1 MNPLAALKEKMMR
14 KPIIEEE
21 KERVAVLIKE
31 IKKPKKVKTISKG
44 DLEEA
49 EDNLDQES
57 ITGPIIEMKTNIGF
71 NRKALTA
78 KLAQNKKLKVT
89 IKPILEV
96 SEEKRFSEPVPL
108 AEPLV
113 KAKKLESKKRLIIE
127 SEEEEMEE
135 VQVDRKGEEE
145 SGEEI
150 ILKPKKKVVFEEQ
163 QVIPIKVPKKKSRIT
178 SKVEKGI
185 AVLGP
190 ETIVEIG
197 DTDLRKRLPRKTP
210 PVIIKVSSYYMNN
223 REKFINFINSLFE
236 PYRQELLSNEENIS
250 CDIIGKTSTN
260 FSLLTHQKIVRDYM
274 NLYTPYRGLLLYH
287 GLGSGKCHAKGTPIM
302 MSDGSIKLVENIKE
316 GDLLMGDDSKPRKV
330 ISLARGRDKMYDII
344 PIKGETY
351 RVNQEHI
358 LCLRASGFP
367 KISRNNHNK
376 NTNYN
381 VQWIEKNKFES
392 KTFTFNSKKNNELEM
407 KEEAYHFYREI
418 LGGKQTNDNVI
429 EISVNDYLKLSDKKK
444 ALLKGYKVPV
454 EFEEKELQ
462 IDPYMIGYWLGDGTS
477 YTSEITSQDSAVL
490 YYFAKN
496 LPQYKLFL
504 SHRDKYTYGITGN
517 GKYYNNIFLNTLKEL
532 NLINNKHIPDIY
544 KCNSRE
550 NRLKLLAG
558 LLDSDGYFD
567 KLKNEFEFT
576 QKNEKLMDDV
586 IYLARSLGFSC
597 YKLKKNTSW
606 TYNGVKNYGTSLRGR
621 IHINGFGLEEIPTK
635 IPRKKANVRQQMK
648 DCLVTGID
656 VQYVK
661 EDDYY
666 GFMID
671 QNCRYL
677 MGDFSVTHNTATSIA
692 IAEGMKD
699 SKRVIIMTPAS
710 LRANYVEELK
720 KAGDLLYKRNQFWEW
735 ISTDQYPEALQP
747 MSAVLNLPQEYIRR
761 HKGAFFINVSKPTNY
776 DELNDVD
783 RKVLEEQLNE
793 MIRAKYQFIN
803 YNGLRAQRLSEMTNN
818 FTRNIFDNAVVI
830 IDEAHNLI
838 SRIVNKLKKEK
849 PISGEEDRKKK
860 GKEGEEKV
868 EESIFGENTPINLA
882 TKLYY
887 MLLRATN
894 TRIVLLSGT
903 PVINYPN
910 EFGILF
916 NILRGY
922 IKTWKI
928 PLNIKTANKIDKE
941 SLQRMLF
948 GEKTLDYLD
957 YSPSSKIM
965 TITRNPFGFKN
976 KIKVESGYQGVT
988 NTKKDGFELDD
999 EFISDD
1005 DFERKIINI
1014 LRRNDIEVVPQGI
1027 EVINKKALPD
1037 DLDTFMA
1044 RYINDSDKKLKNTD
1058 ALKRRIVGLSSYFKS
1073 AQESLLPR
1081 YNKMLGVDYHIVR
1094 IPMSDSQFKIYES
1107 ARIEERLLEKP
1118 KRTKNQS
1125 AELFEEKTS
1134 TYRIFSRLF
1143 CNFALPDRPS
1153 PRMNKMVKSFKI
1165 ATHEMSIDFAFI
1177 KLKEQM
1183 KPSFDVILNQIE
1195 NESEREEWN
1204 IKIYNELR
1212 AYVKD
1217 VHIAK
1222 IKGKSIPNKKLMNV
1236 LKDLR
1241 KVEEIVTKTKGK
1253 KEKNEEEIENISKAL
1268 EAFDVEK
1275 ALVESGHNVEE
1286 ENPEENN
1293 TMTALLKEARKE
1305 EIKLDVE
1312 DEREGEIEGDE
1323 ILDIIGGNTYK
1334 EELEAFSRNIK
1345 EHAADFLTPEALQI
1359 YSPKFLHILENIQD
1373 PEYQGLHLVY
1383 SQFRTLEGI
1392 GLFSLTL
1399 EKNGFAR
1406 FNIKKNSMGLWQID
1420 IPEIDEGKPT
1430 YALYTG
1436 TETSEEKEMLRH
1448 IYNGEWDDIPESIGS
1463 ELKAKYIN
1471 NNMGEVIKVFMITSS
1486 GSEGINLR
1494 NTRYVHIM
1502 EPYWH
1507 PVRTEQV
1514 IGRARRICSHKSLP
1528 PALQTVE
1535 VFIYLMIFTE
1545 AQLKSDE
1552 AIELKRKDLS
1562 KAIPH
1567 TPQTSDQY
1575 LYEISEIKAGLTSQ
1589 LTDAIKESSFDC
1601 YIYSN
1606 GKCINFGD
1614 PTNDKF
1620 AYVPDYAE
1628 QQNDTTLQANKE
1640 AIEWAGKPIKL
1651 NGVDYIYRRMSKS
1664 LLYLYDKA
1672 SFEAAL
1678 KDPSVSP
1685 IQVGTYGKNERGE
1698 DVLKLL
1704 VV

>member
-1 MNPLAALKEKMMR
+1 MNPLASLKEKLMI
-14 KPIIEEE
+14 KPVIEER
-21 KERVAVLIKE
+21 ERVAVLIKGN
-31 IKKPKKVKTISKG
+31 KKSKKMEPISK
-44 DLEEA
+44 EEQ
-49 EDNLDQES
+49 EDKIVDQEDELQDKQ
-57 ITGPIIEMKTNIGF
+57 TAPIIEMQMDTNF
-71 NRKALTA
+71 DRKALLTR
-78 KLAQNKKLKVT
+78 LAESKKLKVT
-89 IKPILEV
+89 TKPIMEITEEKKV
-96 SEEKRFSEPVPL
+96 SEPIPL
-108 AEPLV
+108 PDPEI
-113 KAKKLESKKRLIIE
+113 KARKIEAKKRLIIE
-127 SEEEEMEE
+127 SEDQEMVEEKINKDEE
-135 VQVDRKGEEE
+135 KDEID
-145 SGEEI
+145 GEEI
-150 ILKPKKKVVFEEQ
+150 ILKPKKKINFAEEEQ
-163 QVIPIKVPKKKSRIT
+163 IIPIKVPKQKQRIT
-178 SKVEKGI
+178 KKLEKGI

-197 DTDLRKRLPRKTP
+197 DTDLRKRIPKKSP
-210 PVIIKVSSYYMNN
+210 PVILKLSSYYMNN
-223 REKFINFINSLFE
+223 REIFINFINSLFE
-236 PYRQELLSNEENIS
+236 PYKKELMENKENIS
-250 CDIIGKTSTN
+250 CDTIGKTGES
-260 FSLLTHQKIVRDYM
+260 FSLLTHQKIVRDYI

-392 KTFTFNSKKNNELEM
+392 KTFTFNSKKNNEEQI
-407 KEEAYHFYREI
+407 KEEAYNFYRQI

-444 ALLKGYKVPV
+444 GFLKGYKVPV
-454 EFEEKELQ
+454 EFQEKELQ

-477 YTSEITSQDSAVL
+477 YTSEITTQDSAVL

-532 NLINNKHIPDIY
+532 NLINNKHIPHIY

-597 YKLKKNTSW
+597 YKLEKNTSW
-606 TYNGVKNYGTSLRGR
+606 TYNGVKNYGTAFR
-621 IHINGFGLEEIPTK
+621 IHINGVGLEEIPTK
-635 IPRKKANVRQQMK
+635 IPRKKANPRQQIK

-699 SKRVIIMTPAS
+699 SKQVIIMTPAS
-710 LRANYVEELK
+710 LRANYIEELK
-720 KAGDLLYKRNQFWEW
+720 KAGDLIYKRNQFWEW
-735 ISTDQYPEALQP
+735 ISMDDYPEALQP
-747 MSAVLNLPQEYIRR
+747 MSAVLNLPQEYIRK
-761 HKGAFFINVSKPTNY
+761 HKGAFFINVSKPSNY
-776 DELNDVD
+776 DELNDIN

-793 MIRAKYQFIN
+793 MIRSKYKFIN
-803 YNGLRAQRLSEMTNN
+803 YNGLRSQRLNEMTNN

-838 SRIVNKLKKEK
+838 SRIVNKFKKEK
-849 PISGEEDRKKK
+849 IPDE
-860 GKEGEEKV
+860 EEKSKKR
-868 EESIFGENTPINLA
+868 EEGKQDQPLEENIFGENTPIHLA

-887 MLLRATN
+887 MLLQAKN
-894 TRIVLLSGT
+894 ARIVLLSGT

-910 EFGILF
+910 EFAILF

-928 PLNIKTANKIDKE
+928 PLQIKTTNKIDKD
-941 SLQRMLF
+941 SLRNMLL
-948 GEKTLDYLD
+948 GEKSLDYLE
-957 YSPSSKIM
+957 YSPASKIL

-976 KIKVESGYQGVT
+976 KIKKETGYQGVT
-988 NTKKDGFELDD
+988 NVAKDGLEIDN

-1005 DFERKIINI
+1005 DFVRKIINI
-1014 LRRNDIEVVPQGI
+1014 LKRNEIEVISHGI
-1027 EVINKKALPD
+1027 KIINKKALPD
-1037 DLDTFMA
+1037 DLNTFIT
-1044 RYINDSDKKLKNTD
+1044 RYINDTDKHLKNTD
-1058 ALKRRIVGLSSYFKS
+1058 ALKRRIIGLSSYFKS
-1073 AQESLLPR
+1073 AQEGLLPK
-1081 YNKMLGVDYHIVR
+1081 YNKTIGVDYHIVR
-1094 IPMSDSQFKIYES
+1094 VPMSDTQFKIYES
-1107 ARIEERLLEKP
+1107 ARKEERKLEKKKP
-1118 KRTKNQS
+1118 KNTSN
-1125 AELFEEKTS
+1125 ELFEEKAS

-1143 CNFALPDRPS
+1143 CNFALPDRPIPEKKKKNITDKKEEEDES
-1153 PRMNKMVKSFKI
+1153 NI
-1165 ATHEMSIDFAFI
+1165 AQII
-1177 KLKEQM
+1177 KQG
-1183 KPSFDVILNQIE
+1183 I
-1195 NESEREEWN
+1195 REE
-1204 IKIYNELR
+1204 
-1212 AYVKD
+1212 
-1217 VHIAK
+1217 
-1222 IKGKSIPNKKLMNV
+1222 GKQ
-1236 LKDLR
+1236 
-1241 KVEEIVTKTKGK
+1241 
-1253 KEKNEEEIENISKAL
+1253 
-1268 EAFDVEK
+1268 
-1275 ALVESGHNVEE
+1275 
-1286 ENPEENN
+1286 
-1293 TMTALLKEARKE
+1293 
-1305 EIKLDVE
+1305 DVE

-1323 ILDIIGGNTYK
+1323 ILDRLGGTTYK
-1334 EELEAFSRNIK
+1334 ERLDSLLINIK
-1345 EHAADFLTPEALQI
+1345 EHANDFLTPEALQI

-1373 PEYQGLHLVY
+1373 SEYQGLHLVY

-1406 FNIKKNSMGLWQID
+1406 FSIKKNSMGIWEID
-1420 IPEIDEGKPT
+1420 IPEIDQGKPT

-1436 TETSEEKEMLRH
+1436 TESSEEKEIIRH
-1448 IYNGEWDDIPESIGS
+1448 IYNGEWDDIPESIATV
-1463 ELKAKYIN
+1463 LKSKYVN

-1514 IGRARRICSHKSLP
+1514 IGRARRICSHKDLP
-1528 PALQTVE
+1528 NALQTVE
-1535 VFIYLMIFTE
+1535 VFLYLMVFTE

-1552 AIELKRKDLS
+1552 AVELKRKDLS
-1562 KAIPH
+1562 KAVPH
-1567 TPQTSDQY
+1567 IPQTSDQY

-1589 LTDAIKESSFDC
+1589 LTDAIKESAFDC

-1606 GKCINFGD
+1606 GKCVNFGD

-1620 AYVPDYAE
+1620 SYVPDYAE
-1628 QQNDTTLQANKE
+1628 QQNDTTVQANKQL
-1640 AIEWAGKPIKL
+1640 IEWVGKPITI
-1651 NGVDYIYRRMSKS
+1651 NGVQYVYRRMSKTI
-1664 LLYLYDKA
+1664 LNIYDK
-1672 SFEAAL
+1672 SSYEAAM
-1678 KDPSVSP
+1678 KDSSIIPLQ
-1685 IQVGTYGKNERGE
+1685 IGTLEKNERGE
-1698 DVLKLL
+1698 NVFKQL